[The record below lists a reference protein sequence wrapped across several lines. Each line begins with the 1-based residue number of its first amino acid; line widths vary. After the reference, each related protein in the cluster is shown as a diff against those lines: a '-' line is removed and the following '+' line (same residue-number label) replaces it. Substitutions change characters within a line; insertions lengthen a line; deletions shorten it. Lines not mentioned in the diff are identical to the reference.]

1 MRISDW
7 SSDVCSSD
15 LGILYFHRSRQAL
28 DQGARN
34 MRLLESDGQEIR
46 VVDVEEINSREPE
59 LPPSRAQI
67 AGGILC
73 PTDET
78 GDSAKCTRAL
88 AAIVDTRGG
97 TILTSTRFS
106 LIERQGDRVAR
117 HLTDTGELSADAF
130 VHRLGAELPHL
141 AA

>member
-46 VVDVEEINSREPE
+46 VVDVEEIISREPA

-78 GDSAKCTRAL
+78 GEIGRASCKGTSVSVRVDS
-88 AAIVDTRGG
+88 GG
-97 TILTSTRFS
+97 RRINKKKNHTSITVTI
-106 LIERQGDRVAR
+106 
-117 HLTDTGELSADAF
+117 
-130 VHRLGAELPHL
+130 
-141 AA
+141 

>member
-46 VVDVEEINSREPE
+46 VVDVEEIISREPA
-59 LPPSRAQI
+59 LTPSRAQI

-73 PTDET
+73 PTDDT
-78 GDSAKCTRAL
+78 GASAKFTRAL
-88 AAIVDTRGG
+88 AAIVDARGRK
-97 TILTSTRFS
+97 IP
-106 LIERQGDRVAR
+106 
-117 HLTDTGELSADAF
+117 TGP
-130 VHRLGAELPHL
+130 RLRPTAPPGANTTNAPRKQTEP
-141 AA
+141 

>member
-46 VVDVEEINSREPE
+46 IVDVEEIISREPA
-59 LPPSRAQI
+59 LAPSRTQI

-78 GDSAKCTRAL
+78 GDSAKLTRSIAV
-88 AAIVDTRGG
+88 IVQARVGEISTGTRLRRISRPVRYGV
-97 TILTSTRFS
+97 RW
-106 LIERQGDRVAR
+106 
-117 HLTDTGELSADAF
+117 
-130 VHRLGAELPHL
+130 
-141 AA
+141 